1 MAQTNQ
7 AKLLYSDVFYFFIL
21 FFTWILCCLMNASWN
36 HGQVEEYGDEVFQ
49 KLSDGAHIYFCGLK
63 GMMPGILQMLEGVAE
78 KKKIDWDGFLKDLKH
93 KGKFLFLIS
102 FRRRFFTAASS

>member
-1 MAQTNQ
+1 
-7 AKLLYSDVFYFFIL
+7 
-21 FFTWILCCLMNASWN
+21 MNASWN